1 MKNLKYIFSSLMAIT
16 LFYGCDQG
24 IDDITQVSPG
34 ADASAPQIT
43 VNSPT
48 EGQAIKVFEEVTT
61 LDIDLEVTDDIEI
74 ANIVVLLDGKEIAK
88 FSSFKDY
95 RRALEDFTY
104 DSLDDGDHKLIVR
117 ATDIEGKTTT
127 VEVNFSKQPPYTQ
140 MFDGEIFY
148 MSFDGDYRDQIGF
161 EQATEVGSPEFAG
174 DGYVGSNAYDGATDS
189 YLTFPS
195 EGLTQGNEFSATF
208 WLKIDA
214 SDDRAGIINIAPAE
228 PSGPSDKPSGFGLI
242 REASAT
248 NQKFILLVGNGTNAT
263 WVNPGDPA
271 TIDPTQDEWVH
282 FGISISESNA
292 ALYMNGIL
300 VGETAFTGID
310 WTGVGDLVI
319 MSGDPNFNGW
329 NHKTE
334 KGQMDELRIF
344 DKALSQTEI
353 QLMINSI
360 NPYIPKYEGESFYM
374 PFDGDYIDLV
384 GSAAASVVGTP
395 DFSDDSY
402 EGSNAY
408 IGATDSYLTY
418 PSDGLTTSE
427 FSASM
432 WYKLNND
439 PDRAGILVM
448 GPPDPEKP
456 DTPNNRKNGFRFF
469 RENGENGNQRFKLNV
484 GNGTADTWV
493 DGQSA
498 ADVDPTTGNW
508 IHLAFTISS
517 TDAIV
522 YIDGAQ
528 VAQSTIT
535 GVDWTG
541 CDILSIMSGAPRF
554 TEWNHWSDLSLVDEL
569 RLFNKALSPEEVA
582 EMAGGVYSPPNYG
595 STLYMP
601 FDGANTEVNSNTEPT
616 VVGTP
621 GFAGESVKGTD
632 AYAGAAD
639 SYLSVPI
646 DGLFNNQFSGAF
658 WYKVNGD
665 PDRAGILTVAPPM
678 NGTDNVLTSGFRL
691 LREGSA
697 DEQRIK
703 LHIGADDGEN
713 VWNDGEVIDV
723 TAGEWVHIAFTVSE
737 TVTQIYFNGE
747 AVVNTGDMT
756 GRSISWVDCEN
767 LSIGS
772 GAPNFMGWN
781 HLSDTSYIDELYLF
795 DKVLI
800 PEEIQVL
807 ME

>member
-1 MKNLKYIFSSLMAIT
+1 MKTIRYIFASWLAVM

-24 IDDITQVSPG
+24 IDDITEVAPG
-34 ADASAPQIT
+34 TDATAPKIT
-43 VNSPT
+43 VNAPT
-48 EGQAIKVFEEVTT
+48 EGLAIKVFEEVTA
-61 LDIDLEVTDDIEI
+61 LDVDLEVTDDIEI
-74 ANIVVLLDGKEIAK
+74 ASISVLLNGTEIAK

-95 RRALEDFTY
+95 RRALEKFTY
-104 DSLDDGDHKLIVR
+104 DNLKDGNHKLTVK

-161 EQATEVGSPEFAG
+161 EQATEVGSPGFAG
-174 DGYVGSNAYDGATDS
+174 DGYVGPNAYDGAVDS

-195 EGLTQGNEFSATF
+195 AGLTQGNEFSATF

-228 PSGPSDKPSGFGLI
+228 PAGPSDKPSGFGLI
-242 REASAT
+242 REGSAT
-248 NQKFILLVGNGTNAT
+248 AQKFILLVGNGTNAT

-271 TIDPTQDEWVH
+271 TIDPTLDEWVH
-282 FGISISESNA
+282 LGISISESNA

-334 KGQMDELRIF
+334 KGQMDELRVF

-353 QLMINSI
+353 QLMINSV
-360 NPYIPKYEGESFYM
+360 NPYFPKYDGESFYM

-384 GSAAASVVGTP
+384 GSRAASAVGTP
-395 DFSDDSY
+395 DFTDDSY
-402 EGSNAY
+402 EGSKAY
-408 IGATDSYLTY
+408 AGATDSYLTY
-418 PSDGLTTSE
+418 PSDGLTTPE
-427 FSASM
+427 FSATM

-439 PDRAGILVM
+439 PNRAGILTI
-448 GPPDPEKP
+448 GPEDLANGGYPDIQ
-456 DTPNNRKNGFRFF
+456 NNRLSGIRLF
-469 RENGENGNQRFKLNV
+469 REDVGGNQVMKLNI
-484 GNGTADTWV
+484 GAGGDNWF
-493 DGQSA
+493 DGGA
-498 ADVDPTTGNW
+498 AAALPAGEW
-508 IHLAFTISS
+508 AHLAISIG
-517 TDAIV
+517 AGEAAV
-522 YIDGAQ
+522 YING
-528 VAQSTIT
+528 VAVSSGTFP
-535 GVDWTG
+535 GLDWTG
-541 CDILSIMSGAPRF
+541 CDVISIMSGAPRF
-554 TEWNHWSDLSLVDEL
+554 TEWGHLSDNSNLDEL
-569 RLFNKALSPEEVA
+569 RFFNKALSPEEVA
-582 EMAGGVYSPPNYG
+582 EMSGAEFTPKNFG

-601 FDGANTEVNSNTEPT
+601 FDGANTEMNDNIEPT

-658 WYKVNGD
+658 WYKVNGN

-678 NGTDNVLTSGFRL
+678 NGADNVLTSGFRL

-697 DEQRIK
+697 DEQQIK

-713 VWNDGEVIDV
+713 VWNDGDVIDV
-723 TAGEWVHIAFTVSE
+723 TAGEWVHIAFAVSD
-737 TVTQIYFNGE
+737 TATQIYFNGE
-747 AVVNTGDMT
+747 AVVNSGDMT
-756 GRSISWVDCEN
+756 GRVISWADCVN

-772 GAPNFMGWN
+772 GAPNFAGWN

-795 DKVLI
+795 DRVLT
-800 PEEIQVL
+800 PEEIQAL